1 MLATLRT
8 TTRNPFMPHRAYG
21 AGGFHGQ
28 FANVSEKHRE
38 GKPSTE
44 TGRGRADL
52 DVSAYDGTRGADRL
66 GMPESGGRSCS
77 VARDGCVVL
86 WEFQELLCREPPS
99 GVRSLRGPPRLR
111 ELVRLVLRPSK
122 PRPDGD
128 RSSGEIR
135 RDVRGREGSRRQ
147 GVREDAEERRR
158 RDWLG
163 HPGADED
170 IRIQLRE
177 MESDGRG
184 GQRCESGAAGVA
196 WQSRRRPD
204 ISTRRRP
211 RDRGQR
217 DQVEVPPRRT
227 RAEAVR

>member
-1 MLATLRT
+1 
-8 TTRNPFMPHRAYG
+8 MPHRAYG
-21 AGGFHGQ
+21 AGGSHGQ
-28 FANVSEKHRE
+28 FANVGEKHRE

-52 DVSAYDGTRGADRL
+52 DVSAYDGARGADRI
-66 GMPESGGRSCS
+66 GVSESRGRSRS
-77 VARDGCVVL
+77 LARDGRVVL
-86 WEFQELLCREPPS
+86 REFQELLCREPPS
-99 GVRSLRGPPRLR
+99 RLGALRGPPRLR

-163 HPGADED
+163 HPGAGED

-184 GQRCESGAAGVA
+184 GQRCESGAAGGA
-196 WQSRRRPD
+196 WEARRRSAFPTPWR
-204 ISTRRRP
+204 S
-211 RDRGQR
+211 RG
-217 DQVEVPPRRT
+217 RRT
-227 RAEAVR
+227 P